1 MNPITDFLKGL
12 VSPVTELIGKAIPDK
27 DLAANL
33 NAQISALIIN
43 ADTSALQAQS
53 QNIQA
58 EAKGESW
65 LQRNWRPITMMVF
78 VSIVANNYLIAPYIG
93 LFAPSYKLILDTP
106 PDLWALIK
114 IGLGGYVVGRSG
126 EKMVKAW
133 ANKGP

>member
-1 MNPITDFLKGL
+1 MNPVLDFLKGI
-12 VSPVTELIGKAIPDK
+12 VSPVTDLISKAIPDK

-43 ADTSALQAQS
+43 ADTTALQAQS
-53 QNIQA
+53 ANIQA

-93 LFAPSYKLILDTP
+93 LFAPSYKLILETP

-133 ANKGP
+133 ASK

>member
-1 MNPITDFLKGL
+1 MGITDFLKGL
-12 VSPVTELIGKAIPDK
+12 ISPITELVGKAIPDK

-33 NAQISALIIN
+33 STQIQALLIN
-43 ADTSALQAQS
+43 ADTSVVTQQAGV
-53 QNIQA
+53 ITA

-65 LQRNWRPITMMVF
+65 LQRNWRPMTMMVF

-133 ANKGP
+133 ASKGS